1 LMAVR
6 GLPRLIRVN
15 RRLSWLLA
23 VLSVVVLLTGYGLT
37 ILDIE
42 GAAAFW
48 GHQVLGGVFGAVFVV
63 HMFISVVVVRFRW
76 RRVLGSVVRGG
87 LGPLTLLRLVQRLSG
102 WFIAVAAFLVLLSG
116 LDWFKVGTG
125 VWLPFAAHVRVDVL
139 LSLGVVL
146 HGVVGLNFALMRRR
160 AGRPAVGFSVARR
173 EAIAVLGGAFIGLV
187 AALYL
192 DRIPKVAE
200 VVDGVIRV
208 LPPGQ
213 YEVGRLRALTYG
225 QVPVFDEG
233 TWDLK
238 ISGLVDEPVTL
249 SYREVR
255 DLPGTL
261 SVSDFHCV
269 TGWTR
274 FGNRWE
280 GVAFRDLMR
289 MVGVQPGAAHVH
301 VICEE
306 TYPEERNEDL
316 LGRVSEEY
324 TTGLPLEDMDRG
336 DVLLAYIL
344 DGRELPAANGGP
356 LRLVVPHKYGYKS
369 AKWVREIRFSDRGL
383 RGFWEARGYSDTA
396 DPWTDDRY
404 SADRYG

>member
-1 LMAVR
+1 MA
-6 GLPRLIRVN
+6 
-15 RRLSWLLA
+15 A
-23 VLSVVVLLTGYGLT
+23 
-37 ILDIE
+37 
-42 GAAAFW
+42 GAW
-48 GHQVLGGVFGAVFVV
+48 ECGAG
-63 HMFISVVVVRFRW
+63 R
-76 RRVLGSVVRGG
+76 

-102 WFIAVAAFLVLLSG
+102 WFVAFSAFLVLLSG

-125 VWLPFAAHVRVDVL
+125 VFLSFSVHVRVDVL

-146 HGVVGLNFALMRRR
+146 HGAVGLGFALMRRG
-160 AGRPAVGFSVARR
+160 AGRREVGVSVARR
-173 EAIAVLGGAFIGLV
+173 EAIAVLGGAFLSLV

-200 VVDGVIRV
+200 VVDGVMRV

-225 QVPVFDEG
+225 LVPGFDEG
-233 TWDLK
+233 SWTLK
-238 ISGLVDEPVTL
+238 ISGMVSNPVTL

-255 DLPGTL
+255 GLPGVL

-280 GVAFRDLMR
+280 GVAFREIMKL
-289 MVGVQPGAAHVH
+289 VGVQPGAAYVH

-306 TYPEERNEDL
+306 TYPEERKEDL

-324 TTGLPLEDMDRG
+324 TTGLPLEDVDRG
-336 DVLLAYIL
+336 DVLLAYML
-344 DGRELPAANGGP
+344 DGGELPAANGGP

-369 AKWVREIRFSDRGL
+369 AKWVREIVFSDRGL
-383 RGFWEARGYSDTA
+383 RGFWEARGYSDSA
-396 DPWTDDRY
+396 DPFTEERY
-404 SADRYG
+404 SADRFG

>member
-1 LMAVR
+1 MMAVR
-6 GLPRLIRVN
+6 GLPRLIRLN

-23 VLSVVVLLTGYGLT
+23 LLSAVVLLTGYGLT
-37 ILDIE
+37 ILDVE

-48 GHQVLGGVFGAVFVV
+48 GHQVLGGVFGLVFVT
-63 HMFISVVVVRFRW
+63 HMFISVVVVRFGW
-76 RRVLGSVVRGG
+76 RRVLGGVVRSG

-102 WFIAVAAFLVLLSG
+102 WFVAFSAFLVLLSG

-125 VWLPFAAHVRVDVL
+125 VLLSFSVHVRVDVL

-146 HGVVGLNFALMRRR
+146 HGAVGLGFALMRR
-160 AGRPAVGFSVARR
+160 AGGRDVGVSVARR
-173 EAIAVLGGAFIGLV
+173 EAIAVLGGAFISLV

-200 VVDGVIRV
+200 VVDGVMRV

-225 QVPVFDEG
+225 LVPDFDEG
-233 TWDLK
+233 SWDLK
-238 ISGLVDEPVTL
+238 ISGMVENPVTL

-255 DLPGTL
+255 GLPGVL

-280 GVAFRDLMR
+280 GVAFRELMGL
-289 MVGVQPGAAHVH
+289 VGVLPGAAYVH

-306 TYPEERNEDL
+306 TYPEERKEDL
-316 LGRVSEEY
+316 LGRTSEEY
-324 TTGLPLEDMDRG
+324 TTGLPLGDVDRG
-336 DVLLAYIL
+336 DVLLAYML
-344 DGRELPAANGGP
+344 DGVELPAANGGP

-369 AKWVREIRFSDRGL
+369 AKWVREIVFSDRRL
-383 RGFWEARGYSDTA
+383 RGFWEARGYSDSA
-396 DPWTDDRY
+396 DPFTEDRY
-404 SADRYG
+404 SADRLG